1 MEVLFIVIMMTHMGI
16 RSLYQGVLSYSLC
29 YGSAIHSD
37 YDDTHGDKVIVSGS
51 TSILSMLWKCYS

>member
-1 MEVLFIVIMMTHMGI
+1 MEVLFIVIMMTRMGI

-37 YDDTHGDKVIVSGS
+37 YDDMHGDKVIVSGS
-51 TSILSMLWKCYS
+51 IIILSMLWKCYS